1 MTSNDYQ
8 AFASFMRM
16 VSKVTVIPNGKSVDE
31 MIDAMFVMLA
41 EYPLEAVKG
50 AVMRH
55 CEANKFF
62 PMFADVVSQIKGTPD
77 ERALIAWALVLKA
90 RREYK
95 MRVSIRF
102 PHPAI
107 HFALEQ
113 MGGWEHVYK
122 TLTDDNEDFKGKTF
136 GEYYKLGEKCATW
149 ETVCDYFFSEAERHT
164 LNAGRVLPRKVYDV
178 STDALVPE
186 SQLKPIAS
194 LEAWAL
200 VRRRMLMPRYTH
212 EHGVSFEDPA
222 INYALEKMG
231 GFSELCATMTE
242 GTEFKQLQEFRAH
255 YMKYGTPE
263 LPA

>member
-50 AVMRH
+50 AVTRH

-77 ERALIAWALVLKA
+77 ERALMAWALVLKE
-90 RREYK
+90 RREYRV
-95 MRVSIRF
+95 RVSIRF
-102 PHPAI
+102 PYPAI

-122 TLTDDNEDFKGKTF
+122 TLSDENEDFKGKTF

-149 ETVCDYFFSEAERHT
+149 ETVCDYFFSEAERQT

-200 VRRRMLMPRYTH
+200 VRRRMLMPLYTR

-231 GFSELCATMTE
+231 GFSELCTTMAE
-242 GTEFKQLQEFRAH
+242 GTEFKKLQEFRTH
-255 YMKYGTPE
+255 YMQYGTPE
-263 LPA
+263 LHA